1 MEFFKIICL
10 NGLFLFFTFEFSS
23 MQLIQ
28 CHFPASPAPGSA
40 ASVGQPSFVQ
50 TGEEL
55 LWAAEFCVEGNA
67 ATALW
72 EQITFLTWGATSG

>member
-1 MEFFKIICL
+1 
-10 NGLFLFFTFEFSS
+10 

-28 CHFPASPAPGSA
+28 CHFPASLAPGSA
-40 ASVGQPSFVQ
+40 ASVGQLSFVQ

-72 EQITFLTWGATSG
+72 KQITFLT